1 MLRSFRFI
9 PLTSYISL
17 VSNHPRLI
25 GFGFVMT
32 LASSFGQTYFI
43 GVFGPEIQTEFD
55 LSHTE
60 WGTIYMI
67 GTVLS
72 AALLTWS
79 GAFIDQFSLQRYTLF
94 VLALLTVSCMFMLIT
109 ASMLMLIVAIFLL
122 RQSGQSLAMHIAT
135 TTMSRYFESD
145 RGRAISLSSMGAT
158 VGGSLLPLIAV
169 LGISMVGW
177 RWTYVGAAIICGCLV
192 VPIVL
197 WLLKG
202 HSNRHQAHIEKLRS
216 ETNHSM
222 QKKKSWNRT
231 QVLRDRRFYLL
242 LPGFIATDIV
252 VTAMFF
258 HHINLADAKGWSHT
272 WITGNYVIYSIVTL
286 FVTLLTGPLID
297 RYCAIRIAP
306 FVLLPIAAAL
316 LVIGLS
322 DSMWIVVFY
331 MFLLGINSGL
341 SYPTMSA
348 LWPEMYGV
356 EFIGAIRSLATPVAL
371 FGSALGPIIMGGLM
385 DLNVNVDAICMAFA
399 SYCLLATGLIFI
411 AVRQKPRINLD

>member
-1 MLRSFRFI
+1 M

-17 VSNHPRLI
+17 VSNHSRLI
-25 GFGFVMT
+25 GFGIIMT
-32 LASSFGQTYFI
+32 LSSSFGQTYFI
-43 GVFGPEIQTEFD
+43 GVFGPEIQTEFN

-72 AALLTWS
+72 AVLLTWS
-79 GAFIDQFSLQRYTLF
+79 GALIDQFSLQRYTLF
-94 VLALLTVSCMFMLIT
+94 VLMLLTVSCVFMST
-109 ASMLMLIVAIFLL
+109 TVSMLMLIGAIFLL

-145 RGRAISLSSMGAT
+145 RGRAISLSMMGAT

-177 RWTYVGAAIICGCLV
+177 RWTYVGAAIICSCFFIPLA
-192 VPIVL
+192 L
-197 WLLKG
+197 WLLRG
-202 HSNRHQAHIEKLRS
+202 HSNRHQIHIEKIKS
-216 ETNHSM
+216 ENNHSM
-222 QKKKSWNRT
+222 NKKKSWNRR

-258 HHINLADAKGWSHT
+258 HHINLANEKGWSHT

-297 RYCAIRIAP
+297 RYRAIRIAP
-306 FVLLPIAAAL
+306 FVLLPIVAAL

-322 DSMWIVVFY
+322 DSAWVVVLY

-341 SYPTMSA
+341 CYPTMSA
-348 LWPEMYGV
+348 LWPELYGV
-356 EFIGAIRSLATPVAL
+356 EFIGSIRSLATPVAL

-385 DLNVNVDAICMAFA
+385 DLDVNVDAICMVF
-399 SYCLLATGLIFI
+399 SGYCLLASVFIFF
-411 AVRQKPRINLD
+411 AVRKKHLINLD